1 MVTNMNDQKLYV
13 YHKPGTMLGYNYSD
27 DVAIVW
33 ATSRPDAFM
42 KFKKLYDCDISDIE
56 EVNFGSNGVAILTDY

>member
-1 MVTNMNDQKLYV
+1 MNNNKLYV
-13 YHKPGTMLGYNYSD
+13 YHKPNTMLGHNYSD
-27 DVAIVW
+27 DVAITW

-56 EVNFGSNGVAILTDY
+56 EVNFGGNGVAILTDY